1 MIDIKQIYYDMGN
14 AVNGICDKTF
24 SRNRPKAVDTK
35 LNSFIVVGIPYSIR
49 NNEISDDGRYND
61 YSTTAQIEVYV
72 RNKTSR
78 GNTNCFD
85 LSTMDEKV
93 SRVLRLFPLSTANIT
108 LTRPSIMIQS
118 DDGNGFDVTIITCR
132 LKTK

>member
-1 MIDIKQIYYDMGN
+1 MFLSFL
-14 AVNGICDKTF
+14 AF
-24 SRNRPKAVDTK
+24 HTK

-93 SRVLRLFPLSTANIT
+93 SRVLRLFPLSTGNIT